1 LCNFGPLQRLLLV
14 TIRTFEETMS
24 IRSAALS
31 AALALVFAS
40 ACNRSSPERDAAV
53 SGRVGGAADE
63 TSSAVGLARAA
74 APPMTSPEPGAQL
87 AAIQFPVSTASDSI
101 APTMVIRTGQ
111 ASVEVDS
118 LGAAVQV
125 TRSLAQRVGGWV
137 ANSAV
142 QSGREQVRTAT
153 IEIKVPAPR
162 FDQLVEGLRPIGKV
176 EFVNTT
182 AEDVGEEFVDI
193 EARVVNAKRLEQRL
207 IELLAT
213 RTGKLSDVLA
223 VEQQLARVREEIERM
238 EGRMRYLRAR
248 SAVSTLSVTLHEKYP
263 VIAGTG
269 SWGVIGEAF
278 AQAWRNFVGFVAGG
292 IEMLGVLVPL
302 AAIVAAIALA
312 VRRYV
317 PRRLKPLPSEVPP
330 AA

>member
-1 LCNFGPLQRLLLV
+1 
-14 TIRTFEETMS
+14 MS
-24 IRSAALS
+24 IRYATLGAI
-31 AALALVFAS
+31 ALVLTA
-40 ACNRSSPERDAAV
+40 ACDQGAPAAK
-53 SGRVGGAADE
+53 DE
-63 TSSAVGLARAA
+63 TSAATGGVGGRVAGSDLAVAPVSAPAPRA
-74 APPMTSPEPGAQL
+74 EAQFGGSL
-87 AAIQFPVSTASDSI
+87 QFPVGSVSDSI

-125 TRSLAQRVGGWV
+125 TRALAQRVGGWV
-137 ANSAV
+137 ANSSV

-207 IELLAT
+207 IELLAN

-278 AQAWRNFVGFVAGG
+278 AQAWRNFVGFIAGG

-302 AAIVAAIALA
+302 AAIVAAVVLVA
-312 VRRYV
+312 RRYL
-317 PRRLKPLPSEVPP
+317 PRRIRPLPQEVPP